1 MNARWA
7 WSMSIVATL
16 ETIREMVAGG
26 AEAVSGRI
34 RISIIEGTQAAR
46 FLRGSIRCSL
56 ARGRQPGKATGLRS

>member
-1 MNARWA
+1 
-7 WSMSIVATL
+7 
-16 ETIREMVAGG
+16 MVDEHRCYVGDDSRDGGG